1 MNTLNCPFINKSV
14 QTDKINTTETSAMAT
29 VWDMEDTITERQQD
43 GGRSGEY
50 ELHKHQQW

>member
-1 MNTLNCPFINKSV
+1 
-14 QTDKINTTETSAMAT
+14 MAT